1 MNMQQIR
8 TIARNISLKP
18 GKKTKAALI
27 HSIQASEG
35 NFDCFATA
43 VSGYC
48 DQGSCIWR
56 DDCLSL
62 SQQKTGKKMKNRT
75 QIKHN

>member
-8 TIARNISLKP
+8 SIARSINLKP
-18 GKKTKAALI
+18 GKLPKKILI
-27 HSIQASEG
+27 RSIQSSEG

-43 VSGYC
+43 ISGYC
-48 DQGSCIWR
+48 DQDGCIWR

-62 SQQKTGKKMKNRT
+62 SQKTGKKRT
-75 QIKHN
+75 KQTQAKHN

>member
-8 TIARNISLKP
+8 IIARNINLKP
-18 GKKTKAALI
+18 GKMPKTTLI
-27 HSIQASEG
+27 RSIQSNEG

-48 DQGSCIWR
+48 DQGGCIWR

-62 SQQKTGKKMKNRT
+62 SQKTGKKMKNGRQT
-75 QIKHN
+75 KRN

>member
-8 TIARNISLKP
+8 TIARNINLKP
-18 GKKTKAALI
+18 GKMPKATLI
-27 HSIQASEG
+27 RNIQASEG
-35 NFDCFATA
+35 NFDCFASA

-48 DQGSCIWR
+48 DQSGCIWR